1 MLGLKY
7 KRKFWLIFIV
17 LCFIVIGVFFVIW
30 ISWNIIR
37 GLKRIFILRL
47 FIIFFIRIMMML
59 ELVLMW
65 SKLFE
70 FFYMWNLRRVEV

>member
-17 LCFIVIGVFFVIW
+17 LYFIVIGVFFVIW

>member
-17 LCFIVIGVFFVIW
+17 LCFIVIRVFFVIW